1 MGSLKD
7 EHTSKETDERSDG
20 GRKED
25 VGDTASEKSR
35 KNQTQVEDAQ
45 TSAEDADQP
54 VSDRREETHRQP
66 VKAPGSNHVTAPPGK
81 YTMCA
86 PQLLHLDINGRPLWF
101 NGGLSNN
108 KFSKR
113 QTFGRFEVYMKEP
126 REIQEPGAWDIGKDN
141 MCCLTNDEVFTFTEG
156 EKDVLRM
163 MIGMA
168 KRVQERARG

>member
-1 MGSLKD
+1 MGSLKG
-7 EHTSKETDERSDG
+7 EHPSRETDERSDG
-20 GRKED
+20 GSKED
-25 VGDTASEKSR
+25 AGDTASEESG

-66 VKAPGSNHVTAPPGK
+66 VTAPPGK

-101 NGGLSNN
+101 NGGLLNN
-108 KFSKR
+108 KFSKHK
-113 QTFGRFEVYMKEP
+113 TFGRFEVYMKEP
-126 REIQEPGAWDIGKDN
+126 REIQEPGAWEIWKDN

-156 EKDVLRM
+156 EKDVLHM

-168 KRVQERARG
+168 KRVQEKARG